1 MFNFNMTYIGTTDGE
16 STAELLALMDCR
28 SDIQDLCVNC
38 AHLTMFATKLEGKK
52 FLDSSAVS
60 AALDRQG
67 TTKMDSVRHLM
78 DAVVAQIKVD
88 RKKFEDFLDILRSI
102 TSLET
107 LAETLKERCG
117 KYFLSHNLIAVC
129 YNHYYVR
136 LTQEKAVNTSRS

>member
-1 MFNFNMTYIGTTDGE
+1 MLNLNMTYIGTSDGE

-38 AHLTMFATKLEGKK
+38 ADPTTFATKLQKKK
-52 FLDSSAVS
+52 FLNSSAVS
-60 AALDRQG
+60 AALNRQG
-67 TTKMDSVRHLM
+67 ATEMYSVSRLM
-78 DAVVAQIKVD
+78 DAVEAQIKFD

-107 LAETLKERCG
+107 LAETLKECCG

-129 YNHYYVR
+129 YNHY
-136 LTQEKAVNTSRS
+136 